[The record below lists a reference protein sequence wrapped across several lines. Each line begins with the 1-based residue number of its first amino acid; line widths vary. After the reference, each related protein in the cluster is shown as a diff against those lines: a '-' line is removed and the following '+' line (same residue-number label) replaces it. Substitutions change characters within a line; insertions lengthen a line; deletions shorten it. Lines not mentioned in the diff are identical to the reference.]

1 MTHKSIDMNCVHE
14 LKMILPDQLFDAH
27 AHIYRVQDLR
37 LEKSSHALPAVDIV
51 STEYWKKCLSKQ
63 LPDVTLAGGLFCPY
77 PSPRCDI
84 DAANSWLI
92 DELKKHPR
100 SRGLLLI
107 SPKSDISKIN
117 TLLANS
123 QIVGFKPYYFF
134 AQGGIDPPPAVN
146 DFLPEWAWQIAHEKK
161 LVLLIHLVRDGALA
175 DEDNFQQLRTHC
187 QNYSNATAILAHAGR
202 GFHAANTVKGISALS
217 GLQNVYF
224 DNSAICEPRG
234 LVAILKEFG
243 PTRLLWGS
251 DFPISEMA
259 GRCVSAGNG
268 FVWLDSSSIAWE
280 KQPTCAPA
288 TVGLESIRALKE
300 AGEYFGLNKT
310 DYQNIFCDNAMTL
323 LGMKTRET
331 DRALKLYAYAKSIIP
346 SGTQLMSKRPER
358 YAPDVWPAYF
368 SEARGCQTWDI
379 DGKHYY
385 DMSTNGIGACLLG
398 FRDPDVTAAVQR
410 RMNLGSM
417 STLNPP
423 EEVDLADMLCKIH
436 PWASQVR
443 FTRSGGE
450 TAAVAV
456 RIARATTKRSIVAV
470 CGYHGWHDW
479 YLAANL
485 GETDALDGHLMPGLD
500 PLGVPRELRGTT
512 VAFRDHNREDL
523 EAVIKK
529 YGDRLAAIVMEP
541 ARHVDPEPGWLEY
554 IRAAA
559 HKCGALLIF
568 DEITI
573 GFRLNIGGIHLKL
586 GVNPDMALLAK
597 ALGNGHPI
605 GAVLGTKESMAG
617 AHQSFISSTYWT
629 ESVGPV
635 AAMATLS
642 KMISLPN
649 FNSHLA
655 HMGTLVQN
663 YWRQHGKK
671 HGLPVEVEDGYPPL
685 ALFKFKH
692 ELAPELMTVYTQS
705 MLEKGFLAG
714 SVIYTTM
721 GHTEEIMRLYGQ
733 AIDEV
738 FADMGKYLVEGT
750 VRQMLKGP
758 VAYSGFA
765 RLTR

>member
-1 MTHKSIDMNCVHE
+1 MTFNAIDIEQMND
-14 LKMILPDQLFDAH
+14 LKLILPEHIFDAH
-27 AHIYRVQDLR
+27 AHIYRSRDLN
-37 LEKSSHALPAVDIV
+37 LEKPSPALPQV
-51 STEYWKKCLSKQ
+51 SEVSIEYWKTCLSKQ
-63 LPDVTLAGGLFCPY
+63 LGGITLDGGLFCPY
-77 PSPRCDI
+77 PSSHCDI
-84 DAANSWLI
+84 DAANDWLI
-92 DELKKHPR
+92 DELKKHPQ

-107 SPKSDISKIN
+107 SPTSNISAIK
-117 TLLANS
+117 TLLDNPR
-123 QIVGFKPYYFF
+123 IVGFKPYYFF
-134 AQGGIDPPPAVN
+134 AQGGNPVPAM
-146 DFLPEWAWQIAHEKK
+146 DEFLPQWAWQIAHEKK
-161 LVLLIHLVRDGALA
+161 LLLLIHLVRAGALA
-175 DEDNFQQLRTHC
+175 DKDNAQQLYINCR
-187 QNYSNATAILAHAGR
+187 NYRQATAILAHAGR
-202 GFHAANTVKGISALS
+202 GFHAANTVNGIKMLS

-224 DNSAICEPRG
+224 DNSAICEP
-234 LVAILKEFG
+234 LALFAILKEFG
-243 PTRLLWGS
+243 PSRLLWGS
-251 DFPISEMA
+251 DFPLSEMI

-268 FVWLDSSSIAWE
+268 FVWLDSTSIAWE
-280 KQPTCAPA
+280 KQTTCIPAPL
-288 TVGLESIRALKE
+288 GLESICALKE
-300 AGEYFGLNKT
+300 AGDYFGLNKT
-310 DYQNIFCDNAMTL
+310 DYQNIFCDNAMLL
-323 LGMKTRET
+323 LGMKKRET
-331 DRALKLYAYAKSIIP
+331 DRAIKLYAYAKNRIP
-346 SGTQLMSKRPER
+346 GGTQLMSKRPER

-410 RMNLGSM
+410 RINLGSM

-423 EEVDLADMLCKIH
+423 EEVELADMLCKIH

-450 TAAVAV
+450 TAAVAI
-456 RIARATTKRSIVAV
+456 RIARATTKRSIIAV

-512 VAFRDHNREDL
+512 VAFRDHNREDFD
-523 EAVIKK
+523 AIVKK
-529 YGDRLAAIVMEP
+529 YGDRLAAVVMEP

-554 IRAAA
+554 IRDAA

-573 GFRLNIGGIHLKL
+573 GFRLNIGGIHLKF

-635 AAMATLS
+635 AAIATLKRMLALPDFNIHLS
-642 KMISLPN
+642 K
-649 FNSHLA
+649 
-655 HMGTLVQN
+655 MGTLVQN
-663 YWRQHGKK
+663 YWRQHSKK
-671 HGLPVEVEDGYPPL
+671 HDLHVEVEDGSPPL

-692 ELAPELMTVYTQS
+692 ELAPELMTLYTQL

-738 FADMGKYLVEGT
+738 FADIGKNLAQDKIK
-750 VRQMLKGP
+750 QMLRGP